1 MLAAAAIAS
10 LSFSMPTADSKLG
23 RRELWGS
30 LASGAFTVA
39 APAYVALR
47 PAPVYAQKSKMIPK
61 SSKEMTEKYKEYK
74 YSGAAVAAG
83 SESAAFKAAE
93 ARRGAGGSKGPE
105 SAEDQMKRLG
115 LRTYT
120 DAVAAGDGYDE
131 CSSWRGC
138 NRK

>member
-1 MLAAAAIAS
+1 MLAALAIAA
-10 LSFSMPTADSKLG
+10 LSFQMPNVDSKFD
-23 RRELWGS
+23 RRAMIGS
-30 LASGAFTVA
+30 LASGALAVA
-39 APAYVALR
+39 ALAPAPAY
-47 PAPVYAQKSKMIPK
+47 AQRSTLVPK

>member
-1 MLAAAAIAS
+1 MLAALAIAA
-10 LSFSMPTADSKLG
+10 LSFQMPNVDSKLD
-23 RRELWGS
+23 RRAMIGS
-30 LASGAFTVA
+30 LASGALAVA
-39 APAYVALR
+39 ALAPAPAY
-47 PAPVYAQKSKMIPK
+47 AQRSTLVPK

>member
-1 MLAAAAIAS
+1 
-10 LSFSMPTADSKLG
+10 MPNVDSKLD
-23 RRELWGS
+23 RRAMIGS
-30 LASGAFTVA
+30 LASGALAVA
-39 APAYVALR
+39 ALAPAPAY
-47 PAPVYAQKSKMIPK
+47 AQRSSLVPK

>member
-1 MLAAAAIAS
+1 MLAVLAIAA
-10 LSFSMPTADSKLG
+10 LSFQMPNIDSKFD
-23 RRELWGS
+23 RRAMIGS
-30 LASGAFTVA
+30 LASGGALAVA
-39 APAYVALR
+39 ALAPAPAY
-47 PAPVYAQKSKMIPK
+47 AQRSTLVPK

-74 YSGAAVAAG
+74 YSGAAVAVG

-115 LRTYT
+115 LRTYS

>member
-1 MLAAAAIAS
+1 MLAALAIAA
-10 LSFSMPTADSKLG
+10 LSFQMPNVDSKLD
-23 RRELWGS
+23 RRAMIGS
-30 LASGAFTVA
+30 LASGALAVA
-39 APAYVALR
+39 ALAPAPAY
-47 PAPVYAQKSKMIPK
+47 AQRSSLVPK

-105 SAEDQMKRLG
+105 SAKDQMKRLG

>member
-1 MLAAAAIAS
+1 MLAALAIAA
-10 LSFSMPTADSKLG
+10 LSFQMPNVDSKLD
-23 RRELWGS
+23 RRAMIGS
-30 LASGAFTVA
+30 LASGALAVA
-39 APAYVALR
+39 ALAPAPAY
-47 PAPVYAQKSKMIPK
+47 AQRSSLVPK

>member
-1 MLAAAAIAS
+1 
-10 LSFSMPTADSKLG
+10 MPNVDSKFD
-23 RRELWGS
+23 RRAMIGS
-30 LASGAFTVA
+30 LASGALAVA
-39 APAYVALR
+39 ALAPAPAY
-47 PAPVYAQKSKMIPK
+47 AQRSTLVPK